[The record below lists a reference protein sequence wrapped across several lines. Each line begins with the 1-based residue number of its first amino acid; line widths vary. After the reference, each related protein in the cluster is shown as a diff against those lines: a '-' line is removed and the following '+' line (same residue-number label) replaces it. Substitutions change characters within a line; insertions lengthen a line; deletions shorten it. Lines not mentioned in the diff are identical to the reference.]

1 MPEIVEA
8 EDENESKV
16 ATKTASSTSSGE
28 ETLKDEDTIAK
39 SPKNEKRLSHSQVP
53 QFRGQQLEPQ
63 AVPTISRTA
72 ESGSK
77 SKEEKEEGKRSR
89 PRGRNGKKPE
99 PESASEDLSDETS
112 DTLSS
117 SPPRRHSRGHRRR
130 DQVRVK
136 RNTVIIIGKCYIISN
151 QSSFSPTG
159 KKASASRSRR
169 PATAASSQPFS

>member
-39 SPKNEKRLSHSQVP
+39 SPKNEKRLSQVP

-136 RNTVIIIGKCYIISN
+136 RNIQLLLSENVI
-151 QSSFSPTG
+151 
-159 KKASASRSRR
+159 
-169 PATAASSQPFS
+169 

>member
-63 AVPTISRTA
+63 AVPTISGTA

-77 SKEEKEEGKRSR
+77 SKEEKEESKRSR

-117 SPPRRHSRGHRRR
+117 SPPRRRHSRGHRKR

-136 RNTVIIIGKCYIISN
+136 RYSWLLSENT
-151 QSSFSPTG
+151 
-159 KKASASRSRR
+159 RSMVYKGHREMETI
-169 PATAASSQPFS
+169 PVP